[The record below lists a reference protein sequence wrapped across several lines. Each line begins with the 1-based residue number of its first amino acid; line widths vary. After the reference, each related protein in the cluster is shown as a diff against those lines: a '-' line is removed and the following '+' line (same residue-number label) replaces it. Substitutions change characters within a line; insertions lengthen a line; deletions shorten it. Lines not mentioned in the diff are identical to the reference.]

1 MPTFTRAAILIVVYL
16 AIPPSVR
23 AQQLKPDTT
32 RDFECYVQSAERR
45 MAARQVFLLA
55 DSDAALN
62 DRVVSGRRVE
72 TVAGN
77 GANPH
82 KVSGGLV
89 FDWIGSVFIPGTNL
103 DQVLRMLQDY
113 DHRAQY
119 FSETIASS
127 KLLCRRGDNHFRYTM
142 RLKEPAV
149 IDVESDVVW
158 DRVDP
163 HRWRC
168 TSYSTQV
175 QAVGKDKGYLRRLYS
190 YWRFAE
196 TPGGVYVEGETITLS
211 DEFSSLMRGLGSL
224 MGINPEKSLRHS
236 LESMRES
243 LQKTG
248 AQFPGPAT
256 GIAECSEPYQ
266 PGHPGGCTE
275 GAQ

>member
-1 MPTFTRAAILIVVYL
+1 MRTLTLAAILAVFYL
-16 AIPPSVR
+16 AIPPSTR
-23 AQQLKPDTT
+23 AQQLKPDTM
-32 RDFECYVQSAERR
+32 RDFECYVQSAEGR
-45 MAARQVFLLA
+45 MAARPAFLLA
-55 DSDAALN
+55 DSDSALN
-62 DRVVSGRRVE
+62 DRVVRGGRVE
-72 TVAGN
+72 TVPGN

-82 KVSGGLV
+82 KVSGGLI
-89 FDWIGSVFIPGTNL
+89 FDWVGSVFIPGTKL
-103 DQVLRMLQDY
+103 DRTLRMLQDY

-119 FSETIASS
+119 FSATIASS
-127 KLLCRRGDNHFRYTM
+127 KLLCRRGDHQFRYTM

-158 DRVDP
+158 ERVDP

-168 TSYSTQV
+168 TSYSTEV

-190 YWRFAE
+190 YWRFDE
-196 TPGGVYVEGETITLS
+196 TPNGVYVEGETVTLS
-211 DEFSSLMRGLGSL
+211 DPFNSLMRGLGSL

-236 LESMRES
+236 LESMREA

-256 GIAECSEPYQ
+256 GVADCGEPYQ

-275 GAQ
+275 AAQ